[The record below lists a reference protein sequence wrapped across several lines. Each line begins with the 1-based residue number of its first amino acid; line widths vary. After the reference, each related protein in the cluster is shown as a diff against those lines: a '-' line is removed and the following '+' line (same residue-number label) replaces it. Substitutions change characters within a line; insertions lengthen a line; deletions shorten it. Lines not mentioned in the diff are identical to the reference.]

1 MASAIIS
8 ISMLETNLKPLV
20 DYMKTETE
28 QDKIKKQKE
37 EQKRRQQLQQ
47 SASDNT
53 ITNPT
58 ILKKYGLT
66 ESTNPQMLME

>member
-1 MASAIIS
+1 MQQ
-8 ISMLETNLKPLV
+8 TNLQVLV

-28 QDKIKKQKE
+28 QDRIKKEKENQK
-37 EQKRRQQLQQ
+37 KQQPNNQ
-47 SASDNT
+47 SASDNR

-66 ESTNPQMLME
+66 ESVNPQMLME